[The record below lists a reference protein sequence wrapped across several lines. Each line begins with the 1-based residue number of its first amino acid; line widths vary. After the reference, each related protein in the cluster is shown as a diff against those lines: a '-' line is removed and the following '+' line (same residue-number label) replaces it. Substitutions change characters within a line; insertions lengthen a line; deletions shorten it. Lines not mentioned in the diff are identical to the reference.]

1 LVLVDKIILLVHK
14 AFVRTNRIDHLLLR
28 PFFVLTI
35 FSAPLLMEMLQ
46 SFTHILAFLY
56 QDRTDME
63 VERNKA
69 LNTFDALNMLFQG
82 GT

>member
-1 LVLVDKIILLVHK
+1 
-14 AFVRTNRIDHLLLR
+14 
-28 PFFVLTI
+28 
-35 FSAPLLMEMLQ
+35 MEMLQ